1 MGAGWRKILK
11 KYFLKVLK
19 RQNLQNQR
27 RSEFYTNDK
36 KSKYS
41 SNLKDIFKSEKLFY
55 ERLSTNSTTSKAAT
69 TTFLSKMFNIQ
80 KISNAK
86 FNLSEA
92 KISSDEIIKSRS
104 SQANNK
110 SSGND
115 GFTVEFYIR
124 FSSELTPVLLE
135 VCNS

>member
-27 RSEFYTNDK
+27 RSELYTNDK

-41 SNLKDIFKSEKLFY
+41 SNLKDIFKSGKLFC

-69 TTFLSKMFNIQ
+69 TTFLSKMFNI
-80 KISNAK
+80 
-86 FNLSEA
+86 
-92 KISSDEIIKSRS
+92 
-104 SQANNK
+104 
-110 SSGND
+110 
-115 GFTVEFYIR
+115 
-124 FSSELTPVLLE
+124 
-135 VCNS
+135 